1 MVASALSSRSV
12 FAIGSVVSCEPDL
25 VHPVIQRDDAIL
37 WDDLSY
43 IVHNALRGR
52 WPTIFGRAVG
62 QATQDAFAKAEQG
75 PRVVQ
80 SSLNTVGQQLQARS
94 DITNHFALRK
104 VDSLHVGGGITNVN
118 HLRALRTHDERR
130 LLNCVVPD
138 GNDQV
143 GAINSLVH
151 VVTFAKCGRAH
162 IELASPRHCSF
173 SHLRREEGNLR
184 AADESPDACRAPRAR
199 CGGAQH
205 NQRPLRL

>member
-1 MVASALSSRSV
+1 MVAIIAEGNPAHGRQRIV
-12 FAIGSVVSCEPDL
+12 EQQGVRHIGSVVPREPDL
-25 VHPVIQRDDAIL
+25 VHSVIQRDDAIL

-75 PRVVQ
+75 LRVVQ

-94 DITNHFALRK
+94 DITNYFALRK
-104 VDSLHVGGGITNVN
+104 VDLLHVGGGITNVN

-130 LLNCVVPD
+130 LLNCVMPD

-151 VVTFAKCGRAH
+151 VVTFAKRGRAH
-162 IELASPRHCSF
+162 IELAFPQALFLFPSAS
-173 SHLRREEGNLR
+173 
-184 AADESPDACRAPRAR
+184 
-199 CGGAQH
+199 
-205 NQRPLRL
+205 